1 MFNFAWSEI
10 ALIGVVA
17 LIAIGPKD
25 LPGAMKALAQMI
37 KKARR
42 LAAEFQSHVDEML
55 REAELGELR
64 QHIQEIRS
72 LDLTSTLT
80 KTVDPDGTIRRTLS
94 EDPLAAASSAATSS
108 AATAALEV
116 EAKGAAMIAP
126 PALADGPDAGR
137 TDEGRT
143 GEGRAGE
150 GGAGDAAEDA
160 PDFIP
165 PAIARRRNAPAFI
178 PPRRGRRHTPFP

>member
-37 KKARR
+37 KKARK

-55 REAELGELR
+55 REAELGEIR

-72 LDLTSTLT
+72 LDLTTTLT
-80 KTVDPDGTIRRTLS
+80 SAVDPDGTLRRTLS
-94 EDPLAAASSAATSS
+94 EDPLASTPAAPAA
-108 AATAALEV
+108 AQAALAV
-116 EAKGAAMIAP
+116 ESKTAPLIAP
-126 PALADGPDAGR
+126 PTLAGVARDGAE
-137 TDEGRT
+137 EGREA
-143 GEGRAGE
+143 EG
-150 GGAGDAAEDA
+150 A
-160 PDFIP
+160 PPFIP
-165 PAIARRRNAPAFI
+165 PAIARRRAAPAFI
-178 PPRRGRRHTPFP
+178 PPRRGRRRI

>member
-55 REAELGELR
+55 REAELGEIR
-64 QHIQEIRS
+64 QHIREIRS

-80 KTVDPDGTIRRTLS
+80 ATVDPDGTLRRTLS
-94 EDPLAAASSAATSS
+94 EDPLASTPTPAAAESAAI
-108 AATAALEV
+108 AV
-116 EAKGAAMIAP
+116 ESRTTPTIAP
-126 PALADGPDAGR
+126 PAR
-137 TDEGRT
+137 T
-143 GEGRAGE
+143 A
-150 GGAGDAAEDA
+150 GGAEAAEGAEGAVEA
-160 PDFIP
+160 PEFIP
-165 PAIARRRNAPAFI
+165 PAIARRRAAPAFI
-178 PPRRGRRHTPFP
+178 PPRRGRRRL